1 MVSQEWVRDSRR
13 CLVCIYV
20 NLHRQKVSGE
30 IVEIVAG
37 ARLQK
42 LLEFEGGDD
51 PERLHTPG
59 LEEVERVLRAP
70 QVSRERP
77 AVHQCP
83 ITHMCCVVIDVRQD
97 LAICIWLR

>member
-20 NLHRQKVSGE
+20 NLHRQEVSGE

-37 ARLQK
+37 ACLQK

-59 LEEVERVLRAP
+59 LEEVERVLGVP
-70 QVSRERP
+70 
-77 AVHQCP
+77 
-83 ITHMCCVVIDVRQD
+83 
-97 LAICIWLR
+97 

>member
-1 MVSQEWVRDSRR
+1 MVLHDLLSPASLVAECLHLIYSEISNVLNMVSQEWVRDSRR

-59 LEEVERVLRAP
+59 LEEVERVLGVP
-70 QVSRERP
+70 
-77 AVHQCP
+77 
-83 ITHMCCVVIDVRQD
+83 
-97 LAICIWLR
+97 

>member
-1 MVSQEWVRDSRR
+1 MVLHDLLSPAGLVAECLHLIYSEISNVLNMVSQEWVRDSRR

-42 LLEFEGGDD
+42 LLEFEGGGD

-59 LEEVERVLRAP
+59 LEEVERVLGVP
-70 QVSRERP
+70 
-77 AVHQCP
+77 
-83 ITHMCCVVIDVRQD
+83 
-97 LAICIWLR
+97 